1 MPQIE
6 KPDDLQLIA
15 NHPVFLYERRLLST
29 MEITQNSLAVI
40 LTVSLTA
47 DLSDAALNK
56 SSAVYGHI
64 DENGSLSVNLSEILA
79 KIGRAACLFGK
90 GSFFAR
96 KKSACQRTR
105 GRELKSKQQAAIS
118 QPGTESRQQATF
130 RSLAL
135 SKCFRQGQRDSDR

>member
-40 LTVSLTA
+40 LTVSLAA
-47 DLSDAALNK
+47 DLSGAAFGK

-64 DENGSLSVNLSEILA
+64 DENGSLSVDLSEILA
-79 KIGRAACLFGK
+79 KIGRAASPFWKRQLFHTQK
-90 GSFFAR
+90 VR
-96 KKSACQRTR
+96 
-105 GRELKSKQQAAIS
+105 
-118 QPGTESRQQATF
+118 
-130 RSLAL
+130 L
-135 SKCFRQGQRDSDR
+135 SKDKGPKTKI

>member
-29 MEITQNSLAVI
+29 MEITQNSLI
-40 LTVSLTA
+40 LTVCLDA

-64 DENGSLSVNLSEILA
+64 DENGSLSVYLSEILA

>member
-15 NHPVFLYERRLLST
+15 NHPVFLYESRLLST

-64 DENGSLSVNLSEILA
+64 DENGSLSVDLSEILA
-79 KIGRAACLFGK
+79 KIGRAASPFWKRQLF
-90 GSFFAR
+90 
-96 KKSACQRTR
+96 RTQKVR
-105 GRELKSKQQAAIS
+105 
-118 QPGTESRQQATF
+118 
-130 RSLAL
+130 L
-135 SKCFRQGQRDSDR
+135 SKDKSPKTKI

>member
-15 NHPVFLYERRLLST
+15 NHPVFSYERRLLST
-29 MEITQNSLAVI
+29 MEITQNSLI
-40 LTVSLTA
+40 LTVSLDA

-64 DENGSLSVNLSEILA
+64 DENGSLSVDLSEILA

>member
-40 LTVSLTA
+40 LTVSLAA
-47 DLSDAALNK
+47 DLSDAALGK

-64 DENGSLSVNLSEILA
+64 DENGLFVRKNSDVSDPIL
-79 KIGRAACLFGK
+79 RTN
-90 GSFFAR
+90 AR
-96 KKSACQRTR
+96 K
-105 GRELKSKQQAAIS
+105 
-118 QPGTESRQQATF
+118 SR
-130 RSLAL
+130 L
-135 SKCFRQGQRDSDR
+135 CP